1 MVENGRIGGVVV
13 GISVAYW
20 KGSENST
27 CRRRLCTVCGSG
39 GGAD

>member
-1 MVENGRIGGVVV
+1 MVENGRIGGGVV

-27 CRRRLCTVCGSG
+27 CRWRLCTVCGSG